1 MELNPV
7 RKFWVLHGHLSTES
21 LTMVKVGSVVKKGDL
36 IATIGN
42 EKENGGWPPHLHLQ
56 ISYEQPVNNDLPG
69 VVKLADRDASLKIY
83 PDPRLII
90 GPVY

>member
-1 MELNPV
+1 
-7 RKFWVLHGHLSTES
+7 
-21 LTMVKVGSVVKKGDL
+21 MVKVGSVVKKGEL
-36 IATIGN
+36 IATIGD